1 MDPSHGSRNSEP
13 QRDTEAL
20 AQKVAELEARVAF
33 IVHHSYFILLRSMFP
48 SDSGSV
54 KFPELEARVAFL
66 EQTLRETL
74 EELQRILI
82 GNLAHV

>member
-33 IVHHSYFILLRSMFP
+33 
-48 SDSGSV
+48 
-54 KFPELEARVAFL
+54 L